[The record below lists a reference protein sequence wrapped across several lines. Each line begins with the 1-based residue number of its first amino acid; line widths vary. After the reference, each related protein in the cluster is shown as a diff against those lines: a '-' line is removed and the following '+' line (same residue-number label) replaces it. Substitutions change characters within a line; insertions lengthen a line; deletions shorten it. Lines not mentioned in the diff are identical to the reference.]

1 MQPRIFQRVGLA
13 LLALFVLNA
22 ALSMTNWWPTPY
34 VKLDA
39 RIAPEFVYVWC
50 GVLFWVLLV
59 RRGLVS
65 AVSKASVTLLTLFY
79 FLLTLGRYIDTTAPA
94 LFGRAVN
101 LYWDGWQVPRL
112 LWVMAKNQPLWVSVL
127 AVVAVAV

>member
-1 MQPRIFQRVGLA
+1 MQPRIFQRVGFA
-13 LLALFVLNA
+13 LLALFVLNS

-34 VKLDA
+34 VHLDG

-50 GVLFWVLLV
+50 SILLWVLLV

-79 FLLTLGRYIDTTAPA
+79 FMLTLGRYIDTTAPA

-101 LYWDGWQVPRL
+101 LYWDGWLVPRL

-127 AVVAVAV
+127 AVVAVAA